1 MTGSIGVPLAAG
13 LVSSL
18 LFLSLAK
25 GFAAGMLLSYLAPLP
40 LMMVGLFRGNGTAAV
55 AGLAA
60 TAAVALVAGGFAP
73 LPFAVVAV
81 LPSLVVVRQ
90 ALLWRENADGSVEW
104 YPPGLVLGWLTGTG
118 LALILIGAILVPDR
132 PDGVENGGLQAWVAD
147 TIGRTLEM
155 VAPGLTVEQRKAAS
169 DWWVPFF
176 PAMVASSWLV
186 MAVVNAVAAQG
197 FLVRLGRNR
206 RPTPSYRGLELPLWL
221 GVVLATA
228 AATGAMAEGDLGY
241 VARNAV
247 VVTLIPFALLGLA
260 TVHGWAA
267 GRPNARVFLVVLY
280 GGLFLASAWAF
291 VPVAGLGLVRFMTR
305 FRRAESSGGGKEE

>member
-1 MTGSIGVPLAAG
+1 VTGSFGVPLAAG

-40 LMMVGLFRGNGTAAV
+40 LMMVGLYRGNGAAAG

-60 TAAVALVAGGFAP
+60 MAAVALTAGGFAP
-73 LPFAVVAV
+73 LPFAVVAL
-81 LPSLVVVRQ
+81 LPSLVVVHR
-90 ALLWRENADGSVEW
+90 ALLWRSNADSSVEW
-104 YPPGLVLGWLTGTG
+104 YPPGLVLGWLTGIG
-118 LALILIGAILVPDR
+118 LALIVIGALLVPDR
-132 PDGVENGGLQAWVAD
+132 PDGVESGGLQFWVTD
-147 TIGRTLEM
+147 TIGRTLEL
-155 VAPGLTVEQRKAAS
+155 VAPNLTSEQRKAVA

-206 RPTPSYRGLELPLWL
+206 RPTPSYRELELPLWL
-221 GVVLATA
+221 GVVLAA
-228 AATGAMAEGDLGY
+228 AATTGGLAEGDLGY
-241 VARNAV
+241 VARSAV

-267 GRPNARVFLVVLY
+267 GRPNARMYLAAMY

-291 VPVAGLGLVRFMTR
+291 IPVAGLGLVRFMTR